1 MGHTETAQ
9 RLRPW
14 LDYAAAIPWN
24 EPLPRPWEVS
34 PEVALDVVL
43 KADRLLPGGSLMVNE
58 LAHATVKSR
67 SRFPRT
73 RLADWYARK
82 RPTHSDMW
90 FYELF
95 WSVRTSLSWFAAFG
109 TRPIAKYSGRT
120 DRRVAVMMPPELESV
135 AAETPALC
143 ADGTVS
149 FAENLAWGSFKRA
162 ILGVE
167 ASRLKHCPVCNRVY
181 YAVRRNKGAC
191 DEHLGLA
198 RVWRKRGKD
207 PEYNASRR
215 FRKKAGL
222 KGVRGKERRELE
234 LLSRALPSEENKEC
248 AAYFVAIQRDG
259 LISETNRGVRHRR
272 KIGPSK
278 HVAREVLPE
287 GAKHR
292 SFRKRLKNTRRSE

>member
-1 MGHTETAQ
+1 
-9 RLRPW
+9 
-14 LDYAAAIPWN
+14 
-24 EPLPRPWEVS
+24 
-34 PEVALDVVL
+34 
-43 KADRLLPGGSLMVNE
+43 MVNE

-198 RVWRKRGKD
+198 RVSANAARIPSTTRAVVSGRKPGSK
-207 PEYNASRR
+207 
-215 FRKKAGL
+215 
-222 KGVRGKERRELE
+222 V
-234 LLSRALPSEENKEC
+234 C
-248 AAYFVAIQRDG
+248 AA
-259 LISETNRGVRHRR
+259 R
-272 KIGPSK
+272 KD
-278 HVAREVLPE
+278 E
-287 GAKHR
+287 
-292 SFRKRLKNTRRSE
+292 NWNY